1 MILPSSTRMQK
12 TGRLCGCHVLIV
24 LLAATVACAPK
35 ARRQASAKPRG
46 GTRVA
51 LRAVEV
57 SAAGGPTLR
66 GPCPV
71 DLTLRDLTCPS
82 PSAVIEVDFAGDGRV
97 AQARVARSS
106 GVLALDLG
114 CMLAASS
121 CVAGQSRQKAEMECS
136 LQCE

>member
-1 MILPSSTRMQK
+1 MRK
-12 TGRLCGCHVLIV
+12 TIRRRGCHVLIV
-24 LLAATVACAPK
+24 LLATATACAPAK
-35 ARRQASAKPRG
+35 ARPRASAQPRG

-51 LRAVEV
+51 LRALEV

-71 DLTLRDLTCPS
+71 DLTLRDLSCPS
-82 PSAVIEVDFAGDGRV
+82 PTAVVEVDFSSDGRV
-97 AQARVARSS
+97 ASTKVARSS

-121 CVAGQSRQKAEMECS
+121 CVVGPSRQKAELECS